1 MANSIKISNL
11 GPVAHAE
18 LDLKP
23 LTILVGPNNSGK
35 SHVALTVYA
44 LAQTLTNVWHPLRVR
59 RIGTKFR
66 RAPGIF
72 EFSKQNREDA
82 TRAFKTAIDEAPNF
96 LSGELQYDEMP
107 TSVKQIIG
115 NTSEASARLLS
126 DDIDEELRRCF
137 GSNLENLAR
146 RSRQIQKS
154 DFDIN
159 LTNQSTG
166 LSWSIRSR
174 QNKLI
179 TTDWATDL
187 SKGSINLRSPRF
199 RNIDLQTEDP
209 QYVLQGFVTEYMT
222 HLFKGHASHSHYL
235 PATRSGILQGHKT
248 LASLI
253 VDKASRAWIEPLDVP
268 KLPGV
273 TTDLIRALLLLGQ
286 RPPAKRRLRKIV
298 DFLESEVTEGTVGI
312 ESQLEYPD
320 IYYENE
326 LGRFELHTVSSMIS
340 EIAPLI
346 LFLKFLIQENQL
358 LIFEEPESHLDPSNQ
373 RKVARAIAMTV
384 NAGVNVIVTTH
395 SDIFLNQINNLTQ
408 LRTVN
413 PNRRRRMGYK
423 ATEVLRGDDIG
434 VYLFKTTAEG
444 TRVDSAEVD
453 SDYGISTEFS
463 DQIHRTLY
471 EEAIKLEHQAP
482 T

>member
-1 MANSIKISNL
+1 
-11 GPVAHAE
+11 
-18 LDLKP
+18 
-23 LTILVGPNNSGK
+23 
-35 SHVALTVYA
+35 
-44 LAQTLTNVWHPLRVR
+44 
-59 RIGTKFR
+59 
-66 RAPGIF
+66 
-72 EFSKQNREDA
+72 
-82 TRAFKTAIDEAPNF
+82 
-96 LSGELQYDEMP
+96 
-107 TSVKQIIG
+107 
-115 NTSEASARLLS
+115 
-126 DDIDEELRRCF
+126 
-137 GSNLENLAR
+137 
-146 RSRQIQKS
+146 
-154 DFDIN
+154 
-159 LTNQSTG
+159 
-166 LSWSIRSR
+166 
-174 QNKLI
+174 
-179 TTDWATDL
+179 
-187 SKGSINLRSPRF
+187 
-199 RNIDLQTEDP
+199 
-209 QYVLQGFVTEYMT
+209 MT